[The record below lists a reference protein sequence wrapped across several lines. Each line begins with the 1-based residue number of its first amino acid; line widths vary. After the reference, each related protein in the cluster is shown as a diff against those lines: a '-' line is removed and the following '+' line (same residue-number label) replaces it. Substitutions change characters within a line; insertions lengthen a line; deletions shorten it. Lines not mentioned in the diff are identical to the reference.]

1 MLNNSTETTTTTTA
15 MTGGRTAR
23 VCDSCLCK
31 RARWFC
37 AADDAFLC
45 QSCDVSVHSANQ
57 LARRHDR
64 IRLETSSFNSTT
76 DHLPPTPWLKGF
88 TRKARTPR
96 SNNNKISSS
105 KASVFSIV
113 PEIGND
119 NELGFSIDEND
130 DEHHQFLGHQ
140 QEVPVFDPLFDDQ
153 KLLLTHELEDFGDG
167 FLPSEVDLAEFVADV
182 ENLLGKE
189 EEEEQQQQH
198 DGNTIIV
205 KVKDEELVQDC
216 INKNNNHNGFWM
228 DWDFKEEIEEEEE
241 DEEELK
247 IKNKKNIISLRL
259 NYDAVITAW
268 DAQSSPYT
276 TGNRPQFDL
285 DDCLEEWS
293 GICSKGGRNVAV
305 DDQEWRRNYNGIIS
319 NGEREARVSRYRE
332 KRRTRLFS
340 KKIRYQV
347 RKLNAEKRP
356 RMKGRFVKRTTTT

>member
-1 MLNNSTETTTTTTA
+1 MLRSETKAAAT
-15 MTGGRTAR
+15 MGGRTAR

-45 QSCDVSVHSANQ
+45 QTCDVSVHSANQ

-64 IRLETSSFNSTT
+64 IRLETASFNSTNNQSQSN
-76 DHLPPTPWLKGF
+76 LPPWLNGF

-96 SNNNKISSS
+96 PKISST
-105 KASVFSIV
+105 KASVFSLV

-119 NELGFSIDEND
+119 NEGFSIDEND
-130 DEHHQFLGHQ
+130 DEQHQFLNHHQ
-140 QEVPVFDPLFDDQ
+140 QEVPVFDPLFADQ
-153 KLLLTHELEDFGDG
+153 KFLLTHELEDFGDG

-182 ENLLGKE
+182 ENLLGRQ
-189 EEEEQQQQH
+189 EEEQEN
-198 DGNTIIV
+198 DENTVIF
-205 KVKDEELVQDC
+205 KVKSEDQLVQDC
-216 INKNNNHNGFWM
+216 INNNNNGFLM
-228 DWDFKEEIEEEEE
+228 DWNFKGEEIEEDEMNKVEEK
-241 DEEELK
+241 LK
-247 IKNKKNIISLRL
+247 INNNNNKNISLRL

-268 DAQSSPYT
+268 DDQSSPYT
-276 TGNRPQFDL
+276 TGNRPEFDL
-285 DDCLEEWS
+285 DDCWEEWRGWGLLEESNGGKW
-293 GICSKGGRNVAV
+293 GGRE
-305 DDQEWRRNYNGIIS
+305 EWKN

-356 RMKGRFVKRTTTT
+356 RMKGRFVKRTTTHNH